1 MAAIKS
7 GFDVAEFWKGADNG
21 ARLFHTAMARLA
33 EAPMT
38 LTHGDVNPGNIWKS
52 KLGKTGDDKYCFIDW
67 QLCRMAPAAFEFA
80 AGWHGIC
87 PASAYRLSALS
98 SNTRLK
104 SSIFSYE

>member
-80 AGWHGIC
+80 TAFGQLLRPQVGMVSAPPPPIGCLHC
-87 PASAYRLSALS
+87 PP
-98 SNTRLK
+98 
-104 SSIFSYE
+104 IPG